1 MNKIPDHL
9 PRTEPKNL
17 ISLDEESVD
26 RDKNEIVKTPPQGVY
41 SESRSET
48 DFDMQQSLARIPGAD
63 FKFGLK
69 MAASP
74 TKSDKGDDLDK

>member
-9 PRTEPKNL
+9 THTGPKNL

-26 RDKNEIVKTPPQGVY
+26 RDKNEVVKSPPHGVY

-48 DFDMQQSLARIPGAD
+48 DFDMQQSLARMPAAD

-69 MAASP
+69 VAKTPS
-74 TKSDKGDDLDK
+74 KSDKGDDLDK